1 MVFFIAQTATIISAE
16 RSKREKIESEV
27 GVIPFVKLENNTL
40 TTVKRLEIMKNEMR
54 KEITF
59 FVCCCFCCFLL
70 LSCCF
75 LVQCFLVQQHWT
87 RK

>member
-54 KEITF
+54 KETTF
-59 FVCCCFCCFLL
+59 FCFL
-70 LSCCF
+70 F
-75 LVQCFLVQQHWT
+75 LVHLLFSCPVLLD
-87 RK
+87 